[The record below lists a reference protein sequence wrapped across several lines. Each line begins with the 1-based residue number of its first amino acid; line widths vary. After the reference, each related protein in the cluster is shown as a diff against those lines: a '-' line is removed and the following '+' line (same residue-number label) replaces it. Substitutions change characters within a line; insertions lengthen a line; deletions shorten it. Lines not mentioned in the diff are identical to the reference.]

1 MSTEA
6 LTTTAAPA
14 AAPAPAVPASATP
27 SPSVPTA
34 TTTSAATQP
43 TTAEKPPTWG
53 FLLSVGSRAVLPAI
67 GKTLMQ
73 GPKRKGRS
81 RGLDVFV
88 RLFHTAA
95 QMPGMSLARAR
106 AVTGNLRKLGKRQV
120 QQVIKKLNVEEVEW
134 TVQLVSPDAEAASP
148 IAADAAAAAG
158 PVVTV
163 RSSLV
168 PYKHDGAPAPTT
180 WGLKADWVDPL
191 APRDGYVRDRVVLF
205 LHGGAYIFGDK
216 EQYQALVG
224 PWADTLDRRV
234 FIPAYRLAPEHPF
247 PAAIHDAVSAFLYLT
262 QVAGI
267 APDHITF
274 AGDSAGGNLCMAT
287 LMWLRDHGHAMPNGA
302 VLMSPWSDLSHSLPS
317 YADNDGFDYLPAFG
331 SGGMAFNP
339 VAMYVGLDNYHEIA
353 ATNGYISPAIA
364 TDLHGMPPIYI
375 STGSDEILLDEQV
388 LLATQLARDGN
399 TVVQDI
405 HEFGVHVF
413 PLIASKSPD
422 AVRARARIREFVTCV
437 ADAPPVATPK
447 QRIEITQWSRGE
459 KAKEKG
465 ESIVP
470 AGWAKRWPGI
480 AAAKHRDPDALV
492 GELQR
497 VPDLVTSI
505 LPAPA
510 PAEDLKAVEKKA
522 AQEEKA
528 RRHALTAATAPKSE
542 K

>member
-6 LTTTAAPA
+6 STTTETPEAS
-14 AAPAPAVPASATP
+14 APAPAP
-27 SPSVPTA
+27 SPAPATTAPAPAA
-34 TTTSAATQP
+34 TTTSPTKQP
-43 TTAEKPPTWG
+43 TDTEKPPTWG

-67 GKTLMQ
+67 GKTLVQ

-95 QMPGMSLARAR
+95 QMPGMNLARAR

-120 QQVIKKLNVEEVEW
+120 QQVIKKLHVEEVEW
-134 TVQLVSPDAEAASP
+134 TVQLVPADAEAASP
-148 IAADAAAAAG
+148 GAADAAG
-158 PVVTV
+158 PVVKV

-168 PYKHDGAPAPTT
+168 PFKHDGTPEPTT

-191 APRDGYVRDRVVLF
+191 APRDGYVRDRVILF

-234 FIPAYRLAPEHPF
+234 FIPAYRLAPEYPF

-267 APDHITF
+267 APNHITF

-331 SGGMAFNP
+331 AGGTAFNP
-339 VAMYVGLDNYHEIA
+339 VAMYIGLDDYHEIA

-375 STGSDEILLDEQV
+375 CTGSDEILLDEQV
-388 LLATQLARDGN
+388 LLATQLVRDGN
-399 TVVQDI
+399 TVLQDI
-405 HEFGVHVF
+405 HKYGVHVF

-422 AVRARARIREFVTCV
+422 AVRARARIREFVTCI
-437 ADAPPVATPK
+437 ADVPVATAK
-447 QRIEITQWSRGE
+447 QRAEITQWSRGE
-459 KAKEKG
+459 KVKEEG
-465 ESIVP
+465 ESTLP
-470 AGWAKRWPGI
+470 GGWAKRWPGI
-480 AAAKHRDPDALV
+480 AAAKKRDPDVLV
-492 GELQR
+492 SELQR
-497 VPDLVTSI
+497 VPGVLTSI
-505 LPAPA
+505 LPASA
-510 PAEDLKAVEKKA
+510 PVEDLKAVEKKA
-522 AQEEKA
+522 AREEKA
-528 RRHALTAATAPKSE
+528 RRHALTVATAPKYE

>member
-6 LTTTAAPA
+6 STTVAAPA
-14 AAPAPAVPASATP
+14 ATDPAPVPAPVTTTPAPAATTASAT
-27 SPSVPTA
+27 
-34 TTTSAATQP
+34 TQP

-67 GKTLMQ
+67 GKTLVQ

-95 QMPGMSLARAR
+95 QMPGMNLARAR

-120 QQVIKKLNVEEVEW
+120 QQVIKKLHVEEVEW
-134 TVQLVSPDAEAASP
+134 TVQLVPADAEAASP
-148 IAADAAAAAG
+148 GAADAAG

-163 RSSLV
+163 QSSLI
-168 PYKHDGAPAPTT
+168 PFKHDGAPSPTT

-191 APRDGYVRDRVVLF
+191 APRDGNARDRVVLF

-216 EQYQALVG
+216 DQYQALVG

-287 LMWLRDHGHAMPNGA
+287 LLWLRDHGHPMPNGA

-317 YADNDGFDYLPAFG
+317 YKDNDGFDYLPAFG
-331 SGGMAFNP
+331 AGGTAFNP
-339 VAMYVGLDNYHEIA
+339 VAMYIGLENYHEIA

-375 STGSDEILLDEQV
+375 CTGGDEILLDEQL
-388 LLATQLARDGN
+388 LLATQLVRDGN

-405 HEFGVHVF
+405 HEYGVHVF

-437 ADAPPVATPK
+437 ADAPVAMAK
-447 QRIEITQWSRGE
+447 QHVEVTQWSQGE
-459 KAKEKG
+459 KVKDEG
-465 ESIVP
+465 ESTLPGV
-470 AGWAKRWPGI
+470 WAKRWPGI
-480 AAAKHRDPDALV
+480 AAAKHRDSDALV
-492 GELQR
+492 DALQQ
-497 VPDLVTSI
+497 VPDLFTPI
-505 LPAPA
+505 LPAPV
-510 PAEDLKAVEKKA
+510 PVEELKAVEKKA

-528 RRHALTAATAPKSE
+528 RRHALAAATAPQDE
-542 K
+542 